1 MSFNTFPIQRKWIGD
16 LVLLSD
22 SALGNGYLTFN
33 YFENV
38 IKSFNYSGFC
48 VFYNDRVIAF
58 LICYRTT
65 RKEVLERLNDSDL
78 YSKLDEHI
86 FCLDTMVVTDKFRS
100 QGIGKMLIDLVITDY
115 KKEAGFI
122 MYAWKQKGIINMQ
135 KIADNFLFS
144 KLKEYQ
150 EFWKKDCENNLFRC
164 PVNTINSQTCQ
175 CSCVLFYRKQE
186 K

>member
-1 MSFNTFPIQRKWIGD
+1 MSFNTFPIQRKWIED

-38 IKSFNYSGFC
+38 IKSSNYSGFC
-48 VFYNDRVIAF
+48 IFYNDRIIAF
-58 LICYRTT
+58 LIYYRTT
-65 RKEVLERLNDSDL
+65 RKEVLERLNDRDL
-78 YSKLDEHI
+78 HSKLDKRI
-86 FCLDTMVVTDKFRS
+86 VCLDTMVVADEFRN

-122 MYAWKQKGIINMQ
+122 MYAWKQNSIINMK

-144 KLKEYQ
+144 QIKEYQ
-150 EFWKKDCENNLFRC
+150 ELWKKDCENNLFRC
-164 PVNTINSQTCQ
+164 PVKTVDFQTCL
-175 CSCVLFYRKQE
+175 CSCVLYYRKQE